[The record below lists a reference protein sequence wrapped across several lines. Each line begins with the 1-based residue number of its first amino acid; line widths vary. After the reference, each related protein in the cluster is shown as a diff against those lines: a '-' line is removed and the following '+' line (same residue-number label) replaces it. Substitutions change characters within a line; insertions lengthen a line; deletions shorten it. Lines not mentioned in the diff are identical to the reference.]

1 LTRRS
6 ATPGVAHC
14 GQRRPISFSRR
25 WPQFRWQRGPFIAA
39 GSRCAGGLPI
49 IAPSLQ
55 PRAKETIMTSSLLPR
70 ALSLCLSLVVT
81 FTMLVGI
88 RGLSTHEEANARF
101 AAMCAVARA

>member
-1 LTRRS
+1 
-6 ATPGVAHC
+6 
-14 GQRRPISFSRR
+14 
-25 WPQFRWQRGPFIAA
+25 
-39 GSRCAGGLPI
+39 
-49 IAPSLQ
+49 
-55 PRAKETIMTSSLLPR
+55 MTSSLLPR